1 MNFRI
6 TIYRVLNKRSDIT
19 APFMEP
25 QKFEEKKAIKTFTL
39 GEKWQNEMKKTRIR
53 TLYILKLLCNC
64 WSTKQATSLLFSN

>member
-1 MNFRI
+1 
-6 TIYRVLNKRSDIT
+6 
-19 APFMEP
+19 MEP

-64 WSTKQATSLLFSN
+64 WSTKQAISLLFSN